1 MKKTQAMIANLCL
14 SNKPVISSRVL
25 CDVQRTR
32 STFRAVDRLLLCK
45 DNLCY
50 YMDRAW
56 RLFFL
61 FVVIANGI
69 GIVVGDR
76 EHLRFGDKLILELLL
91 GFNGELT

>member
-1 MKKTQAMIANLCL
+1 MIANLCL
-14 SNKPVISSRVL
+14 SNKPVTFFRVL
-25 CDVQRTR
+25 CDVQRIR
-32 STFRAVDRLLLCK
+32 STFHDVDRLLLCK